1 MHLTYQSAFVDDG
14 GKLQF
19 RRDVYGL
26 DSRMIAALKNERGV
40 VEPQQERAKEVA
52 SSNSSGQ
59 RRTQSRTVSFFEQL
73 FGGGQAFRPSP
84 PRRVSR

>member
-1 MHLTYQSAFVDDG
+1 MDDD

-26 DSRMIAALKNERGV
+26 DSRTIAALKSERGV

-52 SSNSSGQ
+52 SSSSGQ
-59 RRTQSRTVSFFEQL
+59 RRAQSHRVVLRAVVRS
-73 FGGGQAFRPSP
+73 GGTFRPSP
-84 PRRVSR
+84 PRRVTR